1 MSGILRNRTA
11 QNGRFIKENGQP
23 ANIADIIEGIYKKLT
38 NEPEPK
44 VQPEPKLLVTI
55 PFTEF
60 TAGGSYTAYFDET
73 LKRDIRKRTFI
84 LFNKMDQGLAEERV
98 NFYDTKVSANRRT
111 AGMNYATRV
120 NVANNNAMQIL
131 DSGDSNL
138 FNGPD
143 SNYLNAPVN
152 SFSMFFKMGTTAP
165 IKGELQ
171 VWLTEVL

>member
-1 MSGILRNRTA
+1 MYKYPIEKMTPSTGRMILEDGSIINV
-11 QNGRFIKENGQP
+11 
-23 ANIADIIEGIYKKLT
+23 ANMMKTIHEMIT
-38 NEPEPK
+38 NEPEP
-44 VQPEPKLLVTI
+44 LLLTTI
-55 PFTEF
+55 PYTEF
-60 TAGGSYTAYFDET
+60 TAGGSYTAYFDEA

-84 LFNKMDQGLAEERV
+84 LFNTMDQGLAEERV

-111 AGMNYATRV
+111 AGMNYATRI
-120 NVANNNAMQIL
+120 NVANNSATQIL

-143 SNYLNAPVN
+143 SNYLNTPVN